1 MAIRVLSSELV
12 NQIAAGEVVE
22 RPASVLKELVE
33 NALDAGAR
41 RIDIDIEKGGTALCR
56 VRDDGGGIA
65 REELALALARHATS
79 KISALDDL
87 EHVVSLGFRGEAL
100 PSIASVSRLTLTSRT
115 ADASH
120 AWSVRVDDGRTSEPS
135 PAALPAGTT
144 VEVRDLFFNVPAR
157 RRFLRSEATE
167 FQHGHRLIE
176 RLALSRFEVAFSLT
190 NNGRRV
196 LSLPAAVD
204 RPAHEQ
210 RVARICGEEF
220 LSHAMHVDHR
230 AAGLRLHGW
239 ISLPTFARAQ
249 PDLQYWYVNGRYV
262 RDRQLINAVRLGYR
276 DVLYHGRHP
285 AYVLFL
291 EMDPAAVD
299 VNAHPTKLE
308 LRFRDGRT
316 AHDFVMRT
324 VETVLRE
331 TRPREDG
338 AGPGYKATI
347 VGSGAAAGVGAG
359 AAAGAP
365 QISLPMRGEGQA
377 RLDLRELSARYG
389 VGSDQSLAVHSEPP
403 AHSEHP
409 AHSGHTAPNGEESF
423 SASEFPLGFALGQ
436 LHGVYILSQSADGLI
451 LIDMHAAHERVMYER
466 LKQLAAGTPGAP
478 QSLLVPVAVNVTQAQ
493 ADLAEEHEAQFV
505 RLGLELDRLGPE
517 QLAVRQVPALLAR
530 VDIAALVRDVL
541 DDLAEHGTSERL
553 ADKANEVMATIACR
567 TAVRAN
573 RAMTVNEMN
582 ALLREMERTDHA
594 DQCNHGRPTWTRIS
608 LSELDRLFLRGR

>member
-1 MAIRVLSSELV
+1 MTIRVLSSELV

-22 RPASVLKELVE
+22 RPASVVKELVE

-41 RIDIDIEKGGTALCR
+41 RIEIDVEKGGTALCR
-56 VRDDGGGIA
+56 VRDDGNGIA
-65 REELALALARHATS
+65 RDELAIALARHATS

-100 PSIASVSRLTLTSRT
+100 PSIASVSRLSLTSRT
-115 ADASH
+115 ADAAH
-120 AWSVRVDDGRTSEPS
+120 AWCVRVEDGRVSEPA

-144 VEVRDLFFNVPAR
+144 VDVRDLFFNVPAR
-157 RRFLRSEATE
+157 RRFLRSEVTE
-167 FQHGHRLIE
+167 FQHAHRLIE
-176 RLALSRFEVAFSLT
+176 RLALSRFEVAFTLT

-196 LSLPAAVD
+196 LALPAAAD
-204 RPAHEQ
+204 RAAHER
-210 RVARICGEEF
+210 RVAQVCGEEF
-220 LSHAMHVDHR
+220 LAHAMHVDHR

-285 AYVLFL
+285 AYVLYV
-291 EMDPAAVD
+291 EMDPSAVD

-324 VETVLRE
+324 VEAVLRE
-331 TRPREDG
+331 TRPSGAGAEAG
-338 AGPGYKATI
+338 HAGPGYKQTI
-347 VGSGAAAGVGAG
+347 LGTGIS
-359 AAAGAP
+359 AP
-365 QISLPMRGEGQA
+365 VRGGEQS
-377 RLDLRELSARYG
+377 RLELREITDRPLAIADPSSGDPFAAPYRQPLG
-389 VGSDQSLAVHSEPP
+389 PLPDHAPADQP
-403 AHSEHP
+403 A
-409 AHSGHTAPNGEESF
+409 GHRASNCEESF
-423 SASEFPLGFALGQ
+423 SATEFPLGFALGQ

-466 LKQLAAGTPGAP
+466 LKHLAAGTTGAP
-478 QSLLVPVAVNVTQAQ
+478 QSLLVPIAIGVTQAQ
-493 ADLAEEHEAQFV
+493 ADLAEEHKAQFV

-530 VDIAALVRDVL
+530 TDIAALVRDVL
-541 DDLAEHGTSERL
+541 ADLAEHGTSERV